1 MILQTSPNK
10 DLTSIHNWAGTGI
23 VKKKNRSTVVEWD
36 IGATREWAKDILPYS
51 ENSEFVVWCLDELSL
66 NALFL

>member
-23 VKKKNRSTVVEWD
+23 VKKKKLNRSTVVEWD
-36 IGATREWAKDILPYS
+36 IGLPGNGQRIFYHI
-51 ENSEFVVWCLDELSL
+51 VKIQSL
-66 NALFL
+66 WFGAWMNCP